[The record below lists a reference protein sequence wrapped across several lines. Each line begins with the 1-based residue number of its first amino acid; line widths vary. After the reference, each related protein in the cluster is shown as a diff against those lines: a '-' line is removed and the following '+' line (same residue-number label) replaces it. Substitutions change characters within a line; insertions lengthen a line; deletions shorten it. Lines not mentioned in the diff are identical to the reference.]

1 MQKQHTEDQASAL
14 TIFLRSYTIPTAA
27 WVVLLLTT
35 DVAESSPRLMGA
47 AMVVHMVLLSIYC
60 SLWRST
66 TAVVLS
72 PEYRDGIKR
81 LLEENRRLRKENSFL
96 RIKPHKVPMLDH
108 EPPSDPE
115 LLLREN
121 QDLRNRI
128 EELKAECDRV
138 RAGKEKMI
146 ESDYIFYSPPAE
158 E

>member
-1 MQKQHTEDQASAL
+1 M
-14 TIFLRSYTIPTAA
+14 
-27 WVVLLLTT
+27 T
-35 DVAESSPRLMGA
+35 DEKK
-47 AMVVHMVLLSIYC
+47 VHMEVDYSGLEMLMAS
-60 SLWRST
+60 
-66 TAVVLS
+66 VVLS
-72 PEYRDGIKR
+72 IEISADGIKQ
-81 LLEENRRLRKENSFL
+81 LLEENRRLREENSFL

-115 LLLREN
+115 RLLREN
-121 QDLRNRI
+121 QDLRKRI